1 MTTSALAIA
10 SPRLSVYSAAYP
22 IHPEAITE
30 AIMVQVTRRELL
42 TGAAALGASA
52 TVPGARTRPASAQ
65 TTPKPELV
73 VAQGGDVSKFDPH
86 FSTSSN
92 DIRVSFNLFD
102 NLVSRFPNGKL
113 QPGLATEW
121 KLQGPTQWTFK
132 IRPGVK
138 WHTGDP
144 FTAADAKFS
153 LERTWDPKIGTRVS
167 TVFTT
172 IDRIEALDPSTLVI
186 HTKKPDPLLPARLA
200 FYGGQ
205 IVPKK
210 YVEASGNDTF
220 NAKPVGTG
228 PVRFVSWVK
237 DDKLTVEANPDYF
250 GGKPD
255 FDRLIVRAIPETA
268 PRIAALLKGEVDII
282 TQLPP
287 DQGERVAANPAT
299 RVVGALYA
307 GLYVLSVNSK
317 RPPLDNPLVKQALSL
332 AIDRELIVK
341 ELWKGRGIVPSGPI
355 AKGDNHFDP
364 KLPPLAYNP
373 KEARERLKKAGYKGE
388 EIIIETTVAYVSQ
401 DKAMSE
407 AIAAMWK
414 DVGVNVKVEVIEYS
428 VRAQKNREKSFKG
441 VWWADPTSTL
451 GDPDGMMWRLL
462 GPGGIMDYW
471 RDPKFDELGN
481 AARFSVDEKFR
492 SEAYREMTRVFLE
505 NFPWMIVIQPYE
517 DYGLQKYVEF
527 TPNPN
532 QQFEIR
538 RFNFKFRRA

>member
-1 MTTSALAIA
+1 
-10 SPRLSVYSAAYP
+10 
-22 IHPEAITE
+22 
-30 AIMVQVTRRELL
+30 MV
-42 TGAAALGASA
+42 A
-52 TVPGARTRPASAQ
+52 
-65 TTPKPELV
+65 
-73 VAQGGDVSKFDPH
+73 
-86 FSTSSN
+86 
-92 DIRVSFNLFD
+92 
-102 NLVSRFPNGKL
+102 
-113 QPGLATEW
+113 
-121 KLQGPTQWTFK
+121 
-132 IRPGVK
+132 
-138 WHTGDP
+138 
-144 FTAADAKFS
+144 
-153 LERTWDPKIGTRVS
+153 

-172 IDRIEALDPSTLVI
+172 IDRIEAPDPTTLVI

-210 YVEASGNDTF
+210 YLESVGNDTF

-228 PVRFVSWVK
+228 PISFGSWVK
-237 DDKLTVEANPDYF
+237 DDKAVFDAYAGYW

-255 FDRLIVRAIPETA
+255 LDRWTMRAIPETA

-287 DQGERVAANPAT
+287 DQEDRIKANATT
-299 RVVGALYA
+299 RVEGALYA
-307 GLYVLSVNSK
+307 GLYVLAVNSK

-332 AIDRELIVK
+332 AIDRDLIVK
-341 ELWKGRGIVPSGPI
+341 ELWKGRGIVPSQPI
-355 AKGDNHFDP
+355 AKGDNHFDA

-388 EIIIETTVAYVSQ
+388 EIFIETTVAYTAQ

-407 AIAAMWK
+407 AIGAMWK

-441 VWWADPTSTL
+441 MYWSDPTSTL

-462 GPGGIMDYW
+462 GPGGPQDYW
-471 RDPKFDELGN
+471 REAKFDELGN

-492 SEAYREMTRVFLE
+492 ADAYREMTRGFLE
-505 NFPWMIVIQPYE
+505 NFPWIPVIQPYE
-517 DYGLQKYVEF
+517 DYGLQKYVEWA
-527 TPNPN
+527 PNPN

>member
-1 MTTSALAIA
+1 MRTRAPDLPVAPAPSHLRSRSSTFRAPSRVRWKAVLVPLAPPPTMTTSALAIA
-10 SPRLSVYSAAYP
+10 SLRLSVYSAAYP
-22 IHPEAITE
+22 IHPEALTE
-30 AIMVQVTRRELL
+30 AIMVQVT
-42 TGAAALGASA
+42 
-52 TVPGARTRPASAQ
+52 P
-65 TTPKPELV
+65 
-73 VAQGGDVSKFDPH
+73 
-86 FSTSSN
+86 
-92 DIRVSFNLFD
+92 
-102 NLVSRFPNGKL
+102 
-113 QPGLATEW
+113 
-121 KLQGPTQWTFK
+121 QWTFK

-237 DDKLTVEANPDYF
+237 DDKLTVEGYPDYF

-268 PRIAALLKGEVDII
+268 PRVAALLKGEIDII

-299 RVVGALYA
+299 RVAGALYA
-307 GLYVLSVNSK
+307 RLYVLSVNSK

-332 AIDRELIVK
+332 AIDR
-341 ELWKGRGIVPSGPI
+341 
-355 AKGDNHFDP
+355 A
-364 KLPPLAYNP
+364 
-373 KEARERLKKAGYKGE
+373 
-388 EIIIETTVAYVSQ
+388 
-401 DKAMSE
+401 
-407 AIAAMWK
+407 
-414 DVGVNVKVEVIEYS
+414 
-428 VRAQKNREKSFKG
+428 
-441 VWWADPTSTL
+441 
-451 GDPDGMMWRLL
+451 
-462 GPGGIMDYW
+462 
-471 RDPKFDELGN
+471 
-481 AARFSVDEKFR
+481 
-492 SEAYREMTRVFLE
+492 
-505 NFPWMIVIQPYE
+505 
-517 DYGLQKYVEF
+517 
-527 TPNPN
+527 
-532 QQFEIR
+532 
-538 RFNFKFRRA
+538 